1 MYKIIKNFIIVS
13 FLVGLAL
20 FLAVKNILAIDYNDF
35 NQNVKN
41 FNKKLII
48 IDDQTLEVANYEVVI
63 ADNDEKRRYGLMNLK
78 KMASKNGMLFLYN
91 KHAIINMW
99 MKNTLIPLDMV
110 FIDDNEIVYIHRQ
123 AIPLDLSVI
132 SSVYEVD
139 KVLEINAGE
148 VDNKKITI
156 GQKIILK

>member
-1 MYKIIKNFIIVS
+1 MCKYFKILIKIIFCCFFV
-13 FLVGLAL
+13 A
-20 FLAVKNILAIDYNDF
+20 YNSYAFNYKDF

-48 IDDQTLEVANYEVVI
+48 IDNKGQKVADYRVAI
-63 ADNDEKRRYGLMNLK
+63 ADNNEKRRYGLMNLK
-78 KMASKNGMLFLYN
+78 RMAKENGMLFLYN
-91 KHAIINMW
+91 NHAIINMW

-110 FIDDNEIVYIHRQ
+110 FIDDDKISYIHRQ
-123 AIPLDLSVI
+123 ARPLDLSII
-132 SSVYEVD
+132 SSVYEVN

-148 VDNKKITI
+148 VDTKKIKI